1 MEGEGKNEEWQ
12 YGSAYYTIRYDG
24 LTPGKYKLILQASNA
39 GNEFNGPAKILLINI
54 KAPWWQT
61 WWARSLFILFFAL
74 SLWSFIQYRSRNL
87 KQRNIELE
95 DKVMHRT
102 RELKHS
108 LEDLRATQTQLVQ
121 REKMASLGELTAGI
135 AHEIQNPL
143 NFVNNFSDLNSEL
156 IDEMK
161 QEVESGNLTAG
172 LHVADI
178 IKENNLKI
186 NNHGRRADSIVKGML
201 LHSRQSSGQR
211 EPTNINSLADEY
223 LRLSYH
229 GLRAKD
235 KSFNATLQTDFDDQ
249 IGLINIVPQDIGR
262 VFLNLFNNSFYAVS
276 EKRKMQIPGYEPTVY
291 ISTRKSGQQVEIK
304 IRDNGSGIPQKLLEK
319 IFQPF
324 FTTKPTGEGTGLG
337 LSLSYEIITK
347 GHRGTIDI
355 DTKEGEYTEFIIR
368 LPIIN

>member
-1 MEGEGKNEEWQ
+1 
-12 YGSAYYTIRYDG
+12 
-24 LTPGKYKLILQASNA
+24 
-39 GNEFNGPAKILLINI
+39 
-54 KAPWWQT
+54 
-61 WWARSLFILFFAL
+61 
-74 SLWSFIQYRSRNL
+74 
-87 KQRNIELE
+87 
-95 DKVMHRT
+95 
-102 RELKHS
+102 
-108 LEDLRATQTQLVQ
+108 
-121 REKMASLGELTAGI
+121 MASLGELTAGI

-355 DTKEGEYTEFIIR
+355 DTKEGEHTEFIIR